1 MKNSLCPLLDIF
13 NFKIYFSPYAE
24 SGKRYHLKPFL
35 TIPTRSVLYWT
46 ITGAY
51 SFKKKSTLKIIL
63 WYQKQTHNGHL
74 DIWSSFLTSSA
85 SLPPGFSRDLSNFLF
100 SSLTFLC
107 HFFWALHMLRKPSRL
122 HVFKLPKPPPYTPK
136 SKLFKHCNHDL
147 SELFLPILIKMSYL
161 FSLTRVSHLR

>member
-51 SFKKKSTLKIIL
+51 SFKKSTLKIIS

-85 SLPPGFSRDLSNFLF
+85 SLPPGFSLDLSNFLF

-122 HVFKLPKPPPYTPK
+122 HVSSYQSLLHIPQKAN
-136 SKLFKHCNHDL
+136 CL
-147 SELFLPILIKMSYL
+147 SIATTTFQNFFSPILIKTSYL